1 MLFDHLGIDVVN
13 LTVAQAF
20 YDEALK
26 PLQIAIVHE
35 ITPEQTGGSA
45 VLGYGKT
52 ADSRDIQAGK
62 PSFWIAEGPRSSG
75 HIHLAFVAANQAEV
89 DAFHAAALAAGGT
102 DNGAPGP
109 RPHYH
114 PGYYG
119 AFVID
124 PDGNNVEA
132 AFHGGVA

>member
-1 MLFDHLGIDVVN
+1 MLFDHLGVDVAD
-13 LTVAQAF
+13 LAAARAF
-20 YDEALK
+20 YDAALR
-26 PLQIAIVHE
+26 PLRIAIVQE

-62 PSFWIAEGPRSSG
+62 PSFWIAEGDRATG
-75 HIHLAFVAANQAEV
+75 GIHFAFVAANRAEV
-89 DAFHAAALAAGGT
+89 DAFHAAALAAGGK

-132 AFHGGVA
+132 VFHGGG